1 MSVHD
6 FKGLK
11 CPIPVL
17 KAFKIIKE
25 KKSTIKFTF
34 LTDDLSAPKDFKDFC
49 NNTGL
54 KLLAVNKKK
63 TYHEIKISRSNSEK

>member
-1 MSVHD
+1 MSVHN

-25 KKSTIKFTF
+25 KKDSIEFTF

-54 KLLAVNKKK
+54 KLLAINKKK
-63 TYHEIKISRSNSEK
+63 NYHEIKIRRSNSEK

>member
-25 KKSTIKFTF
+25 KKGTIEFTF

-54 KLLAVNKKK
+54 KLLAVNKIK

>member
-1 MSVHD
+1 MSAHN
-6 FKGLK
+6 FIGLK

-25 KKSTIKFTF
+25 EKTTIEFIF

-54 KLLAVNKKK
+54 SLLEIKKKK
-63 TYHEIKISRSNSEK
+63 TSSRN